1 MRLGSL
7 KTGLAVLAC
16 ITASD
21 GAATL
26 GRASDRGAPATA
38 VQPVTDSYHGV
49 AVSDPYRWLEDGSA
63 PRVIEWSTLQNRR
76 TRAYLDRLAVRATLH
91 DRIMAAASHTSP
103 SYHSLTMAGGRLFT
117 LTVQP
122 PKQQP
127 MVTVMP
133 ASADPSQ
140 VRPVV
145 DPNTLDPSGQ
155 TAIDWFVPSPDGKRV
170 AVSLSRNGSED
181 GTVHVFDVATGKET
195 GEAVPRAQ
203 YPTAG
208 GSLAWKADS
217 SGFWYTRYPGSERPE
232 ADRHFFQQV
241 YYHRIGSDP
250 ATDSYWLGRDFPRIA
265 EIQLDNREN
274 PNAVLVSVAN
284 GDGGEFEHYVIA
296 ANNLGGQNV
305 TQVTRFADQVVA
317 GTIGPDNILYLVS
330 KQDAPRGQILTL
342 KLSDLDLARARVL
355 IPQGDGA
362 IQGGGEFGG
371 EAVAVTRDALYLREL
386 VGGPSRV
393 AVFAHDG
400 TPRGEIKLPPVAA
413 VDELEPAT
421 DGHVLYGVQTYLQPY
436 HVLSYDEAGARSA
449 ATGLAETSPV
459 KFDDAEVVR
468 IFATSRDG
476 TRVPVN
482 IIRRK
487 GAPNDGRRPT
497 VLYGY
502 GGYEVSM
509 TPQFAGVRTR
519 LWLDA
524 GGEYAVANIR
534 GGGEYGE
541 TWHSDG
547 ALTHKQHVFD
557 DFLAAG
563 QALIARR
570 ITSPA
575 HLAILGG
582 SNGGLLMGAALTQA
596 PSMFRAVVSLVGI
609 YDMMRIELDPNGA
622 FNVTEFGSVKDPA
635 QFKAMLAYSPYQH
648 VRDGAKY
655 PAVFMAT
662 GTHDGR
668 VNPAQSRKMIARLQS
683 ATASG
688 HPVYLSISDKAGHGI
703 GSALSVRVDQQ
714 ADYMAF
720 LFDQLGMTLPPG
732 S

>member
-1 MRLGSL
+1 MKTSL
-7 KTGLAVLAC
+7 VLLAC
-16 ITASD
+16 MTFAD
-21 GAATL
+21 GGLTRSLAA
-26 GRASDRGAPATA
+26 DRGAPATP
-38 VQPVTDSYHGV
+38 VQSVTDNYHGV
-49 AVSDPYRWLEDGSA
+49 PVRDPYRWLEDGDA
-63 PRVIEWSTLQNRR
+63 PRVAAWSAAENDR
-76 TRAYLDRLAVRATLH
+76 TRAYLDRLAIRRTLH

-133 ASADPSQ
+133 ASANPSQ
-140 VRPVV
+140 ARGVV

-155 TAIDWFVPSPDGKRV
+155 TAIDWFVPSPDGRRV

-181 GTVHVFDVATGKET
+181 GTVHVFDVATGRET

-203 YPTAG
+203 FPTAG
-208 GSLAWKADS
+208 GSLAWRADS

-232 ADRHFFQQV
+232 AERHFFQQV
-241 YYHRIGSDP
+241 YYHRLGSDP
-250 ATDSYWLGRDFPRIA
+250 AADTYVLGRDFPRIA
-265 EIQLDNREN
+265 EIQLDSREN
-274 PNAVLVSVAN
+274 PNAVLVSVSN
-284 GDGGEFEHYVIA
+284 GDGGEFEHYVIVA
-296 ANNLGGQNV
+296 DQSGSQHI
-305 TQVTRFADQVVA
+305 TQVTHFADKAVA

-330 KQDAPRGQILTL
+330 KRDAPRGKILALPLT
-342 KLSDLDLARARVL
+342 DLALAHAKLL

-371 EAVAVTRDALYLREL
+371 EAVAVTRDALYLRGL

-393 AVFAHDG
+393 AIFAHDG
-400 TPRGEIKLPPVAA
+400 TSKGEIGLPRVAA
-413 VDELEPAT
+413 VDELEPGP
-421 DGHVLYGVQTYLQPY
+421 DGHVLYAMQTYLQPTR
-436 HVLSYDEAGARSA
+436 VLSYDEATGTSA
-449 ATGLAETSPV
+449 PTGLAETSPV

-468 IFATSRDG
+468 IFATSKDG

-487 GAPNDGRRPT
+487 GAPADGRRPT
-497 VLYGY
+497 LLYGY

-509 TPQFAGVRTR
+509 TPEFAGTAAR

-524 GGEYAVANIR
+524 GGEYVVANIR

-563 QALIARR
+563 HALIAHH
-570 ITSPA
+570 ITSPS

-609 YDMMRIELDPNGA
+609 YDMMRIELDPNGT
-622 FNVTEFGSVKDPA
+622 FNVTEFGTVKDPA

-648 VRDGAKY
+648 VRDGVRY

-668 VNPAQSRKMIARLQS
+668 VNPAQSRKMIARLQA
-683 ATASG
+683 ATSSG
-688 HPVYLSISDKAGHGI
+688 RPVYLSISDKAGHGI

-720 LFDQLGMTLPPG
+720 LFDQLGLTLPSG